1 MAVPIMSAGGIVYRL
16 TAGEPLILM
25 IADSQRRWSFP
36 KGMVNRGE
44 DPAEAARREVEEE
57 TGIRG
62 EVLHRLGETRYLYRQ
77 SGKLIDKTVYFYLI
91 RARSEAISPQFS
103 EVADARWFPA
113 GEAVQRSAFPANTEL
128 LRQAI
133 ALLEQEGELA
143 VDLT

>member
-1 MAVPIMSAGGIVYRL
+1 MSAGGVVFRL
-16 TAGEPLILM
+16 AGSEVLILM

-62 EVLHRLGETRYLYRQ
+62 EVLRRLGETRYLYRQ
-77 SGKLIDKTVYFYLI
+77 NGKLIDKTVYFYLI

-103 EVADARWFPA
+103 EVADARWFPLT
-113 GEAVQRSAFPANTEL
+113 EALQRSAFAANTAL
-128 LRQAI
+128 LRKAMT
-133 ALLEQEGELA
+133 LLEEEGQGRVE
-143 VDLT
+143 VDIT